1 MMLST
6 FTNDTLQVNST
17 YLERKYIGIIQH
29 SLGRFKWTSN
39 DTANFRCPICGDS
52 RQSATKARGYLYS
65 RKGKFSYSCKNC
77 SASMSFK
84 NFLRTQ
90 FPEYYSEFKMDLLKE
105 AGGIRVDKTE
115 EKEPDFNQDEI
126 QDRLNKLTSSEQ
138 AQTDVVKPNG
148 IITIDSLPDNHIA
161 KSYCRNRSIPE
172 NKFNELL
179 YTSNFKKWVVEVLGA
194 KKYAKRHLPWD
205 ERLLLPLR
213 NRKGDIIGV
222 QGRALD
228 KSAKIRYITI
238 KKNDLDPKIFGID
251 KLNLEQPVFVVEGPI
266 DSLFLPNCIAVC
278 GGDLNIPLPVEKENV
293 YCLFDNE
300 PRSKD
305 TITRMENA
313 IKRGYNVMFWDIP
326 TQYKDI
332 NDMVLKGNYTVRDIL
347 TGVKKNS
354 HRGLK
359 AQAALKHWKL
369 ANIKV

>member
-1 MMLST
+1 MT
-6 FTNDTLQVNST
+6 GANQQYLQ
-17 YLERKYIGIIQH
+17 RKYIGLIQH
-29 SLGRFKWTSN
+29 SLLRFKWTSN

-52 RQSATKARGYLYS
+52 KQSAIKARGYFYMK
-65 RKGKFSYSCKNC
+65 KGSYSFNCKNC

-90 FPEYYSEFKMDLLKE
+90 FPAQYSEYKLDLLKE
-105 AGGIRVDKTE
+105 AGGIRVDKSE
-115 EKEPDFNQDEI
+115 EKTPDFQQGSI
-126 QDRLNKLTSSEQ
+126 QDKLNNITSKEQ
-138 AQTDVVKPNG
+138 AQSEPVKKDG
-148 IITIDSLPDNHIA
+148 IVTIDSLPDGHIA
-161 KSYCRNRSIPE
+161 KSYCRSRRIPE
-172 NKFNELL
+172 AKFSELL
-179 YTSNFKKWVVEVLGA
+179 YTSNFKDWVVNVLGA
-194 KKYAKRHLPWD
+194 KKYAKRYLPWD

-238 KKNDLDPKIFGID
+238 KKRDLDPKIFGID

-326 TQYKDI
+326 TNYKDI
-332 NDMVLKGNYTVRDIL
+332 NDMILHGGYTARDIL

-354 HRGLK
+354 HRGLR
-359 AQAALKHWKL
+359 AQAALKNWKL